1 MPYFSATFSEVYPI
15 PMRQFLACSCS
26 KTASEIFYTLTDEFI
41 SYWDM
46 LSTPD
51 PIPMSMT
58 PILILPAI
66 VAHAYNPDEQSLFTT
81 MTEVVSGNPAKNWAI
96 LEVIS
101 PPPGCKLLPTAISWT
116 SLGSSLARSQAALKA
131 YESKYYG
138 AVSLKSPLLAFCNGV
153 LTAEQMTT
161 SSGFLVPMT
170 WGISWSS
177 KF

>member
-1 MPYFSATFSEVYPI
+1 
-15 PMRQFLACSCS
+15 
-26 KTASEIFYTLTDEFI
+26 
-41 SYWDM
+41 M

-51 PIPMSMT
+51 PIPMSIT
-58 PILILPAI
+58 PILILAAM
-66 VAHAYNPDEQSLFTT
+66 VAHDYKPDEQSLLTT

-116 SLGSSLARSQAALKA
+116 SLGSSLALSQAALKA

-138 AVSLKSPLLAFCNGV
+138 AVSLKRPRLAFCKGV

-161 SSGFLVPMT
+161 SSGFLVPICL
-170 WGISWSS
+170 GARWSS
-177 KF
+177 KFWSLCIGYDVN